1 MDSRKERQWW
11 KQFSMQVGCVA
22 WHLFSRRDLSKRA
35 ALERLGANAYF
46 NYTND
51 ADMSERDL
59 EQVMSALFS
68 WLTIF
73 PEARPSHFSKYD
85 LSREQDLQC
94 LALVNLN
101 GLASLRHWLMVQWA
115 EVCKLRCAVAAIT
128 F

>member
-1 MDSRKERQWW
+1 
-11 KQFSMQVGCVA
+11 MQVGCVA

-73 PEARPSHFSKYD
+73 PEARPSHFSKCD